1 MPGGGCELDVDDVGN
16 GTGCLTAMCLS
27 GNATGI
33 GAASS
38 GDCGTIRIHGGRIS
52 VSSGTC
58 GTGIGC
64 GWGEHP
70 LNGRL
75 EMHGGTLCATGSR
88 WCYSIKAASC
98 VFAGGNVV
106 VSGESVVGTTVNADG
121 IKVGCAEVALPTTWP
136 DGARMTVTGL
146 PGYGTDDIYAIGGT
160 LGLWLPAGTHS
171 FVVSATGLSGEVLN
185 KDVSNVTSPWKDS
198 TATARWRWLR

>member
-1 MPGGGCELDVDDVGN
+1 M
-16 GTGCLTAMCLS
+16 
-27 GNATGI
+27 
-33 GAASS
+33 
-38 GDCGTIRIHGGRIS
+38 
-52 VSSGTC
+52 
-58 GTGIGC
+58 
-64 GWGEHP
+64 
-70 LNGRL
+70 
-75 EMHGGTLCATGSR
+75 
-88 WCYSIKAASC
+88 
-98 VFAGGNVV
+98 FAGGNVV

-160 LGLWLPAGTHS
+160 LGLWPPAGTHS

-198 TATARWRWLR
+198 TATAGAKYKYWIEAVTDKGSLRIRGRSCCRLPSVGRENCSRWMGKTG